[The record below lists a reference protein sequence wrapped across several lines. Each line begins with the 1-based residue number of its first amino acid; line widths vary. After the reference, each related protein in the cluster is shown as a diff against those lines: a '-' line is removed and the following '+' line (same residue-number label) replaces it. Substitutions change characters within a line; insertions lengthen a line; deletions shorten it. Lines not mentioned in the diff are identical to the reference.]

1 METTRKL
8 SRREK
13 LSLIGKYL
21 RPCWGHFA
29 AALLCACLAMV
40 FNALTPQI
48 IRITVDSILG
58 PETPQLPG
66 FLMSW
71 LNWAAL
77 EAQPLRALWWA
88 AAAVLLTALLRGVCS
103 YGQRLQLAR
112 GSESYVK
119 GIRDDLYRHIQYL
132 PFAWH
137 KNNPTGDIIQR
148 CTSDVDVIRQFVCNQ
163 LVEVVRTVFLIVL
176 YLCIMFTM
184 NLRLSLISALFIPI
198 VGLSSGVF
206 YKKISGRFQAADEA
220 EGDLTTCAQEN
231 LTAVRVVRAF
241 GRERYEEEK
250 FNGKNQR
257 FSQLWIRLGK
267 LLSVYWAS
275 GTLLTCLQVMVIVV
289 AGACECVAGRMTLGS
304 FVAFV
309 TYNEALAWPV
319 RSLGRVLSDMS
330 KAGVSMDRVGYIL
343 NAREERDLPDAVDA
357 VNGDIVFDHVSFAYD
372 GQPVLED
379 VSFTIHQGETFA
391 ILGGTGSG
399 KSTLVHLLDRL
410 YDLPEGGGS
419 ITIGGVDI
427 RRMKRESLRRQIG
440 LVLQEPFLFS
450 QTVGENICAVRPD
463 AGDEAMRRAAAV
475 GKPIVAHC
483 EVDDLLRGGYIHDG
497 VYCREH
503 GHKGICSESE
513 WRQVERDIA
522 LAEKTGCQYHVCHV
536 STKESV
542 DLVRQARAKGLKVS
556 CETAPHYLLLCDED
570 LREEGRFKMNPP
582 LRSRADRRALLEGIA
597 DGTIEVIAT
606 DHAPHTAAEKARGL
620 AGSAMGIVGLETAF
634 PLLYKYLVLEGV
646 ITLETV
652 SYTHLTLP
660 TILRV

>member
-1 METTRKL
+1 METTQKL

-40 FNALTPQI
+40 FNALTPH
-48 IRITVDSILG
+48 SILG
-58 PETPQLPG
+58 TEPVRLPA
-66 FLMSW
+66 FLMRWLSW
-71 LNWAAL
+71 PVL
-77 EAQPLRALWWA
+77 EARPLTALWWA
-88 AAAVLLTALLRGVCS
+88 AGGVLLTALLRGVCS

-163 LVEVVRTVFLIVL
+163 LVEVVRTVFLIAL
-176 YLCIMFTM
+176 YLCIMFSM

-206 YKKISGRFQAADEA
+206 YRKISGRFQAADEA

-241 GRERYEEEK
+241 GRERYEDEK
-250 FNGKNQR
+250 FNAKNQR

-267 LLSVYWAS
+267 LLS
-275 GTLLTCLQVMVIVV
+275 
-289 AGACECVAGRMTLGS
+289 
-304 FVAFV
+304 
-309 TYNEALAWPV
+309 WPV

-343 NAREERDLPDAVDA
+343 NAREEQDAPDAVDA
-357 VNGDIVFDHVSFAYD
+357 ADGDIVFDHVTFGYQ
-372 GQPVLED
+372 GQPVLRD
-379 VSFTIHQGETFA
+379 VSFTIRKGETFA

-410 YDLPEGGGS
+410 YDLPEGSGT

-427 RRMKRESLRRQIG
+427 RHMKRKSLRRQIG

-463 AGDEAMRRAAAV
+463 AENEAMRRAAAIACVDEAISTFPQGYDTVV
-475 GKPIVAHC
+475 GERGVTLSGGQKQRVAIARMLMQQAPIMVFDDSLSA
-483 EVDDLLRGGYIHDG
+483 VDAETDAKIRTALRDTLHSATVLLISHRVTTLMQADRILVLDGGRVSALGTH
-497 VYCREH
+497 RELIQQP
-503 GHKGICSESE
+503 GIY
-513 WRQVERDIA
+513 RDIYDIQMRSDDRA
-522 LAEKTGCQYHVCHV
+522 LV
-536 STKESV
+536 
-542 DLVRQARAKGLKVS
+542 
-556 CETAPHYLLLCDED
+556 
-570 LREEGRFKMNPP
+570 EEGGN
-582 LRSRADRRALLEGIA
+582 A
-597 DGTIEVIAT
+597 
-606 DHAPHTAAEKARGL
+606 
-620 AGSAMGIVGLETAF
+620 
-634 PLLYKYLVLEGV
+634 
-646 ITLETV
+646 
-652 SYTHLTLP
+652 
-660 TILRV
+660 

>member
-58 PETPQLPG
+58 TEPVRLPA
-66 FLMSW
+66 FLMRWLSW
-71 LNWAAL
+71 PVL
-77 EAQPLRALWWA
+77 EARPLTALWWA
-88 AAAVLLTALLRGVCS
+88 AGGVLLTALLRGVCS

-163 LVEVVRTVFLIVL
+163 LVEVVRTVFLIAL
-176 YLCIMFTM
+176 YLCIMFSM

-206 YKKISGRFQAADEA
+206 YRKISGRFQAADEA

-241 GRERYEEEK
+241 GRERYEDEK
-250 FNGKNQR
+250 FNAKNQR

-289 AGACECVAGRMTLGS
+289 IGACECVAGRMTLGT

-309 TYNEALAWPV
+309 TYNEALSWP
-319 RSLGRVLSDMS
+319 G
-330 KAGVSMDRVGYIL
+330 
-343 NAREERDLPDAVDA
+343 
-357 VNGDIVFDHVSFAYD
+357 
-372 GQPVLED
+372 PVP
-379 VSFTIHQGETFA
+379 GP
-391 ILGGTGSG
+391 G
-399 KSTLVHLLDRL
+399 
-410 YDLPEGGGS
+410 
-419 ITIGGVDI
+419 
-427 RRMKRESLRRQIG
+427 
-440 LVLQEPFLFS
+440 
-450 QTVGENICAVRPD
+450 
-463 AGDEAMRRAAAV
+463 AV
-475 GKPIVAHC
+475 GH
-483 EVDDLLRGGYIHDG
+483 EQGRG
-497 VYCREH
+497 VH
-503 GHKGICSESE
+503 GPGWLHP
-513 WRQVERDIA
+513 ERPGGA
-522 LAEKTGCQYHVCHV
+522 G
-536 STKESV
+536 
-542 DLVRQARAKGLKVS
+542 RAR
-556 CETAPHYLLLCDED
+556 
-570 LREEGRFKMNPP
+570 RRGR
-582 LRSRADRRALLEGIA
+582 RRRRHRL
-597 DGTIEVIAT
+597 
-606 DHAPHTAAEKARGL
+606 
-620 AGSAMGIVGLETAF
+620 
-634 PLLYKYLVLEGV
+634 
-646 ITLETV
+646 
-652 SYTHLTLP
+652 
-660 TILRV
+660 